1 MVHGISPD
9 QTKDHP
15 TFPEIWDK
23 IKHYLADQ
31 LVIAHNVSF
40 DRTCLIQAL
49 KLYGIEEPSLTWACT
64 YEATGLSLIDL
75 VEALEITALAHHDAL
90 NDAHMCAEAYI
101 KLQMGIVPDTNKI
114 TPKPAKPLFDGHTQL
129 SGDVLRPNLQNA
141 NPSSPFYA
149 KKVVFTGVL
158 THISREDAAEK
169 VKLLGADIDTGITP
183 RTDLV
188 IVGKG
193 AGPVKLKKIEA
204 YNGVGA
210 DIRIVNEREFLG
222 MIGFKVV

>member
-1 MVHGISPD
+1 M
-9 QTKDHP
+9 
-15 TFPEIWDK
+15 
-23 IKHYLADQ
+23 A
-31 LVIAHNVSF
+31 N
-40 DRTCLIQAL
+40 
-49 KLYGIEEPSLTWACT
+49 LTWACT

-90 NDAHMCAEAYI
+90 NDAHMCAEAYL
-101 KLQMGIVPDTNKI
+101 KLQMGMIPNTNKI
-114 TPKPAKPLFDGHTQL
+114 TPKPAKSPFDGHTQL
-129 SGDVLRPNLQNA
+129 TGNVLRPNQQNA
-141 NPSSPFYA
+141 DPSSPFYG

-169 VKLLGADIDTGITP
+169 VKMLGADIDTAITP

-204 YNGVGA
+204 YNGAGA
-210 DIRIVNEREFLG
+210 HIRVVDEREFLG
-222 MIGFKVV
+222 MIGFEVD

>member
-1 MVHGISPD
+1 M
-9 QTKDHP
+9 
-15 TFPEIWDK
+15 
-23 IKHYLADQ
+23 
-31 LVIAHNVSF
+31 VIAHNVSF
-40 DRTCLIQAL
+40 DRNCLIQAL
-49 KLYGIEEPSLTWACT
+49 ELYGIEEPNLTRACT
-64 YEATGLSLIDL
+64 YEATGLNLIDL
-75 VEALEITALAHHDAL
+75 VEALEITALEHHDAL

-193 AGPVKLKKIEA
+193 AGPVKLKKIDT
-204 YNGVGA
+204 YNGEGA
-210 DIRIVNEREFLG
+210 HIRMVNEREFLG
-222 MIGFKVV
+222 MIGFEVD

>member
-193 AGPVKLKKIEA
+193 AGPVKLKKIDT
-204 YNGVGA
+204 YNGEGA
-210 DIRIVNEREFLG
+210 HIRMVNEREFLG
-222 MIGFKVV
+222 MIGFEVD